1 MKGKI
6 VLIPFPFTDLTS
18 SKFRPALVLY
28 QGKYDLILAFI
39 SSQTRPQTTETEIH
53 IRKDMPGFEN
63 SGLKVDSV
71 IRLDKIATVLKDL
84 VIAELGELDTHY
96 RESLNKKLCALFQI

>member
-18 SKFRPALVLY
+18 SKLRPALVLY
-28 QGKYDLILAFI
+28 QGKHDLILAFI
-39 SSQTRPQTTETEIH
+39 SSQTRYETTGVEVMVQ
-53 IRKDMPGFEN
+53 KGNPGFDS

-71 IRLDKIATVLKDL
+71 IRLDKLATVLKDL
-84 VIAELGELDTHY
+84 VIAELGELDVSC
-96 RESLNKKLCALFQI
+96 REEVNRKICALLRV

>member
-1 MKGKI
+1 
-6 VLIPFPFTDLTS
+6 
-18 SKFRPALVLY
+18 
-28 QGKYDLILAFI
+28 
-39 SSQTRPQTTETEIH
+39 
-53 IRKDMPGFEN
+53 MPGFED

-96 RESLNKKLCALFQI
+96 RESVNTKLCALFQI

>member
-6 VLIPFPFTDLTS
+6 VLVPFPFTDLTAA
-18 SKFRPALVLY
+18 KLRPALVLY
-28 QGKYDLILAFI
+28 EGDRDVVLAFI
-39 SSQTRPQTTETEIH
+39 SSKVYAGAGPAGVMVTPSH
-53 IRKDMPGFEN
+53 AGFSK

-84 VIAELGELDTHY
+84 MVGELGELDDGLRAEVNAKFT
-96 RESLNKKLCALFQI
+96 KLFRI

>member
-18 SKFRPALVLY
+18 AKLRPALVLY

-39 SSQTRPQTTETEIH
+39 SSQTTVQRTECEIYLQ
-53 IRKDMPGFEN
+53 KNTPEFLS
-63 SGLKVDSV
+63 SGLKMDSV
-71 IRLDKIATVLKDL
+71 IRLDKIATVLNDL
-84 VIAELGELDTHY
+84 VIAELGELDISY
-96 RESLNKKLCALFQI
+96 RNELNRKISSLLQL

>member
-6 VLIPFPFTDLTS
+6 VLVPFPFTDLTS
-18 SKFRPALVLY
+18 SKLRPALVLY
-28 QGKYDLILAFI
+28 EGQYDLILAFI
-39 SSQTRPQTTETEIH
+39 SSQARPQTAEAAIH
-53 IRKDMPGFEN
+53 VRKDMPGFEDT
-63 SGLKVDSV
+63 GLKVDSV

-96 RESLNKKLCALFQI
+96 RESVNTRLCTLLQI